1 MNSEFTSKE
10 LLLIELCRLNINKK
24 QRETVLLLAEGVTD
38 WVHFS
43 NLANKHG
50 VASLVSDNL
59 IKTGIINLM
68 PSTVSDF
75 LRNASMLSLA
85 RNAALYNMI
94 REVASILES
103 EDIKMVFLK
112 GLALEMSVYGNRGL
126 RQMSDAD

>member
-1 MNSEFTSKE
+1 
-10 LLLIELCRLNINKK
+10 
-24 QRETVLLLAEGVTD
+24 
-38 WVHFS
+38 
-43 NLANKHG
+43 
-50 VASLVSDNL
+50 
-59 IKTGIINLM
+59 
-68 PSTVSDF
+68 
-75 LRNASMLSLA
+75 MLSLA